1 MEQSGD
7 MRLKPRSWLPHL
19 FNILRKPAV
28 RTAKEWQRLLLGIK
42 IPFQMSFK
50 KSLSYHYHYGTI
62 NGYCVEVGF
71 NRHLKTY
78 KKVKYIINSEPSM

>member
-1 MEQSGD
+1 MEQSDD
-7 MRLKPRSWLPHL
+7 MRLKPGSWLSHC
-19 FNILRKPAV
+19 FNILRNLQQ
-28 RTAKEWQRLLLGIK
+28 EWPRNGKK
-42 IPFQMSFK
+42 IQFQMNFK
-50 KSLSYHYHYGTI
+50 KSLFCHYHYRTI